1 MSNSRITN
9 KSLRKGF
16 SKQKGFSVVELVIVI
31 AVIGIL
37 AAVLIPTFNSI
48 IKSSNESR
56 AKQEIIALIKEYYI
70 ENTKDLD
77 ELIISYNFDD
87 GSDLL
92 FDYKDKE
99 LNIITSDYKTINNEI
114 LIGEHRYIE
123 EINNSFPEHIKIYKQ
138 DLSFIRNPLK
148 LQISKYTE
156 KYFFKETIE
165 KITNTEYYYGDTLDV
180 TLNKDMFSFENN
192 EQYEVLLDDKIIKI
206 ISSSEDDF
214 KIEYVITNNLETI
227 NICGYKQGDITNLST
242 LRPFLTGLESSK
254 VNQIIYA
261 NNRSSYDDVYECSFI
276 QNKTTKDK
284 DIIDNFLNKLK
295 QVRYQEIEPLDY
307 YYNYYPRFRKIV
319 IETNEQVYE
328 FDCGEKIK
336 YNTKLYRLI
345 DGIGF
350 PKESEE
356 GLVFSGNYITEKHD
370 YVGGHIEYKSTDI
383 AWFQYR
389 TIVFKEL
396 DRNDP
401 AYKKEI
407 TKDVEL
413 SACGTF
419 FLQTGKIFYDYKKE
433 QLFEIITNHSFD
445 EIINNKEKIKELVD
459 NSLNSF
465 ELLTDKYLIDEDL
478 YKYFIAVY
486 DNNEVKYII
495 KKENIKTTFIEFET
509 VTESK
514 DNLVINGVA
523 YEKIDIQDIELPN
536 NYVLLKNEEAEDNS
550 VYSIGIKSE
559 IYSEYIENLPLSYKY
574 GEVIEISLE
583 GLKDGY
589 YAILDSD
596 RGADKDSDY
605 RELLYILNPGEK
617 TFRYTVG
624 HKNTY
629 LSIEYSETKPK
640 YVKVYF
646 EKMGN
651 NLTNTSFNEE
661 AEGYYKVGDDH
672 YFYIVPKVDKG
683 ILNVYKNNQLIDTIN
698 FDLTEEIY
706 HKKIDYIVKLD
717 EIEVDE
723 VTFSFEVVN
732 N

>member
-1 MSNSRITN
+1 MVFNTQTC
-9 KSLRKGF
+9 KYKGF
-16 SKQKGFSVVELVIVI
+16 SNHKGFTNGKVFANEKGFTIVELVIVI

-48 IKSSNESR
+48 IKSSKESR

-123 EINNSFPEHIKIYKQ
+123 EINNSFPEYIKIYKQ
-138 DLSFIRNPLK
+138 DLSFIRKPFK

-261 NNRSSYDDVYECSFI
+261 NNRSSYDYVYECSFI

-307 YYNYYPRFRKIV
+307 YYNYHPRFRKIV

-345 DGIGF
+345 DGIEF

-356 GLVFSGNYITEKHD
+356 GLVFSDNYITEKHD
-370 YVGGHIEYKSTDI
+370 YVGGCIEYKSTDI

-407 TKDVEL
+407 TKDVDVYIANTMGEL
-413 SACGTF
+413 GLFYTLSDVAFVGGS
-419 FLQTGKIFYDYKKE
+419 LIKWGGHNPMEPARLHNVVLSGKYVHN
-433 QLFEIITNHSFD
+433 FEIAG
-445 EIINNKEKIKELVD
+445 EYNNVD
-459 NSLNSF
+459 G
-465 ELLTDKYLIDEDL
+465 IW
-478 YKYFIAVY
+478 Y
-486 DNNEVKYII
+486 DQKYII
-495 KKENIKTTFIEFET
+495 EGTQQWETMFKSIIYEHKLWKAQLSYRLDVLNNAKTPSWTMETLVDYTNSDADNYPDGYKQSYQNLAAKVMLAKNFSIRKSILSFNVGGCYATNLESDIFIDDNVKFKDKYTIPMFEYLTADYYSVNGRISTRIPIVGKKFPSFI
-509 VTESK
+509 
-514 DNLVINGVA
+514 GA
-523 YEKIDIQDIELPN
+523 
-536 NYVLLKNEEAEDNS
+536 
-550 VYSIGIKSE
+550 
-559 IYSEYIENLPLSYKY
+559 YIEASTQRYI
-574 GEVIEISLE
+574 G
-583 GLKDGY
+583 DF
-589 YAILDSD
+589 
-596 RGADKDSDY
+596 
-605 RELLYILNPGEK
+605 ELFNK
-617 TFRYTVG
+617 TAFNQFGGGINYT
-624 HKNTY
+624 
-629 LSIEYSETKPK
+629 
-640 YVKVYF
+640 F
-646 EKMGN
+646 
-651 NLTNTSFNEE
+651 
-661 AEGYYKVGDDH
+661 
-672 YFYIVPKVDKG
+672 
-683 ILNVYKNNQLIDTIN
+683 
-698 FDLTEEIY
+698 
-706 HKKIDYIVKLD
+706 
-717 EIEVDE
+717 
-723 VTFSFEVVN
+723 
-732 N
+732 